1 MQGQKLA
8 CLRLVTKGGS
18 TAIFVNVFVV
28 AKRHELPR
36 TPYFARNVKC
46 PGGINYF
53 RASLVLSRAERGREG
68 EVRQKAKDSHIAHT
82 ARASLSD
89 RRSERGRGSKVVKA
103 RLTKR
108 KYCCCQHSGGRIA
121 CFLRSNSGRC
131 QNQPPP
137 ATRFK
142 FRNNGRIGESAHSI

>member
-36 TPYFARNVKC
+36 TPYFAKNVKC

-53 RASLVLSRAERGREG
+53 RASLVLSRAERGRE
-68 EVRQKAKDSHIAHT
+68 
-82 ARASLSD
+82 
-89 RRSERGRGSKVVKA
+89 RGRGEAKGEGQPHCAYRTRIPFRPTVGPNEGERIEGRKGKTDETQILLLSTFGREN
-103 RLTKR
+103 RL
-108 KYCCCQHSGGRIA
+108 
-121 CFLRSNSGRC
+121 F
-131 QNQPPP
+131 P
-137 ATRFK
+137 AV
-142 FRNNGRIGESAHSI
+142 